1 MGFWRGPIQF
11 ASKLVPSLA
20 GLLEHAPIVSTA
32 GSDFDADKMT
42 VGNVREKWKA
52 NLNSLTDFND
62 NFTQVTLD
70 ASDLVFADGNVAG
83 SGWIDLC
90 KSATTADT
98 QTVYICK
105 KAFKVPYALETGIT
119 LSQRFGGQD
128 FFAEMVGCTVDED
141 DNVVSVISTNP
152 TIPADNPIS
161 ANISVTSNVA
171 TITVT
176 NSVWTYLRAG
186 DWVCIAGCA
195 DSRLNVGKTLV
206 TAIGSSANNVITLGL
221 TIADGSYTGYTGGY
235 IRFICPCGGADY
247 HHGTNFYGT
256 SNSNA
261 DTLSRNGVVDSTG
274 NNNRVRVVN
283 WNPGNTQFDPAIPNE
298 GGFNFA
304 NAQYMRPQRA
314 KGVVRTEHITG
325 ALTWLTKDQDS
336 ATASRSTSYRESE
349 IPAQDKSYALRLRAF
364 NLPNMSVPVGT
375 SKAITAITKNAS
387 TTWTV
392 TCPGH
397 GLTTN
402 DRVRIY
408 GVRDIANFPNL
419 TTDTAV
425 LGVTDADTFTI
436 TSTTGTATS
445 YGGTVIR
452 VNGGAVP
459 TISGINIQSYNKS
472 FDGLRLVL
480 TGNTTWVGTYGNVVD
495 VQGLVDSTNAHV
507 PALCGRYR
515 IARIATTLLELEPLE
530 NQATAIAAISVSVN
544 AGGTFIQNTSFRIHY
559 ARVVDYF
566 RMIIDTCNSGAPE
579 ARAIPVRVAGGNLST
594 QAANISQLNGTTVA
608 SGVANGSTNTVLP
621 VSIATSV
628 SNTDQ
633 NATAYAGAG
642 RVNGTVV
649 ASSRGGGCVISAEV
663 NVSSLTL
670 GTATAV
676 IPILQESRGGTNFT
690 DIWTGDPMTATGIQQ
705 VPAIPVAGRRRW
717 CMHSIGGTST
727 TVTVTITAQEL
738 PDGYVKQAYY
748 RDSYHATN
756 ALATVIN
763 NATQTASTFGAATA
777 LTATTQAT
785 PWCVVDACAR
795 ITAQLT
801 LAGSPTVTT
810 QPVISLE
817 VSNDL
822 SNGFIQ
828 ATAQMTA
835 AGNGTYSCSI
845 TGQSWKYARLRV
857 TTAAAYSAGAYTITT
872 ASIYGA
878 N

>member
-32 GSDFDADKMT
+32 GSDFDADKMA

-62 NFTQVTLD
+62 NFTQVSMD
-70 ASDLVFADGNVAG
+70 ASDLVHADGNVAG

-90 KSATTADT
+90 KSATIADT

-105 KAFKVPYALETGIT
+105 KAFRVPYALETGIT

-128 FFAEMVGCTVDED
+128 FYAEMVGCTVDED

-186 DWVCIAGCA
+186 DWVCIAGCS

-235 IRFICPCGGADY
+235 IRFICPCGGADF

-283 WNPGNTQFDPAIPNE
+283 WNPGNTQFDALIPSE
-298 GGFNFA
+298 GGFNYA
-304 NAQYMRPQRA
+304 SAQYMRPQRA
-314 KGVVRTEHITG
+314 KGVVRTEHIAG

-336 ATASRSTSYRESE
+336 TSASRSTSYRESE

-364 NLPNMSVPVGT
+364 NLPNLSVPVGT
-375 SKAITAITKNAS
+375 SKAITAISKAGS

-408 GVRDIANFPNL
+408 GVRDITNFPNL

-425 LGVTDADTFTI
+425 LGVTNANTFTI

-495 VQGLVDSTNAHV
+495 VEGLVNSSNAHV
-507 PALCGRYR
+507 PELCGRYR
-515 IARIATTLLELEPLE
+515 IARIATTLLELDPLD
-530 NQATAIAAISVSVN
+530 NQAATIAAIGGSVN

-579 ARAIPVRVAGGNLST
+579 ARSIPVRVNNTASVSAIQSSRATVGSGWYVEPDNLLVADIASAAITSTATSSTITPTPVGGAVVFSTAITVVSGTNPTMDLAVEESDDTGTNWYRIYEFPRITATGFYRSPMIPLNGNRIRYVRTLSGT
-594 QAANISQLNGTTVA
+594 TPSFTMSVNRITHMMVSPTKYRQRFDRAVSLTTLNATTVDVWTGGANTIKLVINVGAITTTAPQLQIEGSDDNGTTWYA
-608 SGVANGSTNTVLP
+608 IGAPL
-621 VSIATSV
+621 
-628 SNTDQ
+628 
-633 NATAYAGAG
+633 TA
-642 RVNGTVV
+642 V
-649 ASSRGGGCVISAEV
+649 ASS
-663 NVSSLTL
+663 
-670 GTATAV
+670 
-676 IPILQESRGGTNFT
+676 
-690 DIWTGDPMTATGIQQ
+690 
-705 VPAIPVAGRRRW
+705 
-717 CMHSIGGTST
+717 
-727 TVTVTITAQEL
+727 TV
-738 PDGYVKQAYY
+738 
-748 RDSYHATN
+748 
-756 ALATVIN
+756 
-763 NATQTASTFGAATA
+763 
-777 LTATTQAT
+777 
-785 PWCVVDACAR
+785 
-795 ITAQLT
+795 QLT
-801 LAGSPTVTT
+801 VADVVAERVRARVSTAGVGVTAGY
-810 QPVISLE
+810 IILRCYG
-817 VSNDL
+817 D
-822 SNGFIQ
+822 
-828 ATAQMTA
+828 AT
-835 AGNGTYSCSI
+835 
-845 TGQSWKYARLRV
+845 
-857 TTAAAYSAGAYTITT
+857 
-872 ASIYGA
+872 
-878 N
+878 